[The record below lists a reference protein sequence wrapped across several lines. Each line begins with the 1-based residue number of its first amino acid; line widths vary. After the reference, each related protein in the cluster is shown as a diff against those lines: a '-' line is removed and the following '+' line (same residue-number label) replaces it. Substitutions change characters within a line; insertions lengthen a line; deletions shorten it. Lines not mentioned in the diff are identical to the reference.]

1 MGVSTLVFKEKGY
14 YFVDRIEVLIL
25 VFLFLTRINDSNLF
39 FSLYLHIKTI
49 FNSYVK
55 KFDLNLIQLRMCNE
69 SVLIEFELDA
79 YII

>member
-1 MGVSTLVFKEKGY
+1 MIQTYSLVFI
-14 YFVDRIEVLIL
+14 FTLRQ
-25 VFLFLTRINDSNLF
+25 
-39 FSLYLHIKTI
+39 KTI

-55 KFDLNLIQLRMCNE
+55 KFDLNLIQQRMCNE